1 MLYLAQKEKKRKE
14 EEDKIIKQKDFQKI
28 SVNGIE
34 NLDRIA
40 NDF

>member
-14 EEDKIIKQKDFQKI
+14 EEDKIIKQKGFQKI
-28 SVNGIE
+28 PVNGID
-34 NLDRIA
+34 NFDGIV